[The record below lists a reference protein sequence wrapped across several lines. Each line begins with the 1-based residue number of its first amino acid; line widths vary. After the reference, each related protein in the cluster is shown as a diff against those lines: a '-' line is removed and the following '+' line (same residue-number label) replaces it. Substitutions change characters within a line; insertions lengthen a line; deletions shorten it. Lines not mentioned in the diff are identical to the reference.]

1 MPRLPEVYTTVG
13 HHGLLGPRKG
23 SAFDAKQ
30 RLLQQQAQ
38 QELRKAEVKRT
49 RLGRTD
55 RWTIDMKAFWDVT
68 GISMAKMILKL
79 GAYL

>member
-1 MPRLPEVYTTVG
+1 MPMPRLPEVYTTGG
-13 HHGLLGPRKG
+13 HHGILGPPRKG

-55 RWTIDMKAFWDVT
+55 R
-68 GISMAKMILKL
+68 
-79 GAYL
+79 

>member
-1 MPRLPEVYTTVG
+1 MIFLSYVSLPEGT
-13 HHGLLGPRKG
+13 LGTMGSQLGPPRKG

-49 RLGRTD
+49 RLGR
-55 RWTIDMKAFWDVT
+55 R
-68 GISMAKMILKL
+68 L
-79 GAYL
+79 G